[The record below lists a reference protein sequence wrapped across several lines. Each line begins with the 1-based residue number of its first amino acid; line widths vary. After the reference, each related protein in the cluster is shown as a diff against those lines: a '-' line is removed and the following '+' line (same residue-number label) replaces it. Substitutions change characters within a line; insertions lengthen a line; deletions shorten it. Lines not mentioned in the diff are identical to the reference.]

1 MKKTLLSALKHGSG
15 ILLTLFSLL
24 CACQVWAGELTRDK
38 TYYVHF
44 KDDSP
49 LTNQQLISSEASS
62 KNHYLSYFV
71 IPGSSSNYEFT
82 IYCSD
87 CDDTPYYRNANQTF
101 SGESTTVTT
110 IDATSGNR
118 MKITPLASSGYVG
131 VTADMYCSYGSD
143 SRLTINQYVVRYFSA
158 GEYIYFVNGTNY
170 DYNGGYIGDRWIFS
184 DSYAGIKLTMSD
196 ETTQYAWFEY
206 DETAS
211 GGKSAGTV
219 GAVYK
224 ARIGTAGYCKKFVI
238 TRSNTY
244 DPSQDPTTITASW
257 KHITSD
263 LTYDATH
270 VTYNT
275 VTNTTA
281 GTGWTGNYTAYCSA
295 PTPATGASSSVTS
308 SSATLAATVT
318 SGICTTTYVGVN
330 VYSDSSCETLVDS
343 DETAYVDDETT
354 YTFDISLLS
363 PVTTYYYK
371 AYAKSAAGTT
381 VAASSN
387 NFTTLC
393 RDEIEVD
400 GPADGSMT
408 ICAGAGDA
416 LSVTASGASD
426 YTYQWYYNS
435 TASTEGATSIDGA
448 NSASYSPTISGT
460 KYYYCVV
467 GADTY
472 CDKTSSFSG
481 AITYDSSKTS
491 PVITASATSVT
502 NYIPVTLTVTGAD
515 VNTWNVSGGN
525 TSDRYLYKESGKGA
539 MFKGTVGSGSD
550 VAYTVTGTAS
560 NGCSSAVSITV
571 SSNTHHCR

>member
-1 MKKTLLSALKHGSG
+1 MKKTLLSALNHGSG

-24 CACQVWAGELTRDK
+24 CACQVWADY
-38 TYYVHF
+38 TYTLYMY
-44 KDDSP
+44 SP
-49 LTNQQLISSEASS
+49 SSPAYIYFWDSS
-62 KNHYLSYFV
+62 KNPIGNTYPGTAWGSFSKTSLGNNWYKSQITSPTLTYSTQVNCGSGDCKSGDVNGLSNSWIKANGNTDCKDYG
-71 IPGSSSNYEFT
+71 IPSDYKTVKSGGLLDNRTFSSFDESKQAFKYELSNISAGTY
-82 IYCSD
+82 
-87 CDDTPYYRNANQTF
+87 YYRVYK
-101 SGESTTVTT
+101 GSTEYW
-110 IDATSGNR
+110 S
-118 MKITPLASSGYVG
+118 
-131 VTADMYCSYGSD
+131 
-143 SRLTINQYVVRYFSA
+143 TINNSRGNV
-158 GEYIYFVNGTNY
+158 T
-170 DYNGGYIGDRWIFS
+170 
-184 DSYAGIKLTMSD
+184 L
-196 ETTQYAWFEY
+196 
-206 DETAS
+206 S
-211 GGKSAGTV
+211 GGKSGDTNNDVSFTLSGANKNITV
-219 GAVYK
+219 Y
-224 ARIGTAGYCKKFVI
+224 
-238 TRSNTY
+238 Y
-244 DPSQDPTTITASW
+244 DPGADVTFV
-257 KHITSD
+257 
-263 LTYDATH
+263 DAVDACT
-270 VTYNT
+270 
-275 VTNTTA
+275 
-281 GTGWTGNYTAYCSA
+281 A
-295 PTPATGASSSVTS
+295 PTPVTGASSNVTS
-308 SSATLAATVT
+308 SSARLAVTVS
-318 SGICTTTYVGVN
+318 SGTCTTTRVGVN

-354 YTFDISLLS
+354 YSFNISSLS

-491 PVITASATSVT
+491 PVVTASATSVT

-525 TSDRYLYKESGKGA
+525 TSNRYLYKESGKGA

>member
-15 ILLTLFSLL
+15 TIFILLSMMLGGSMQAWGDVTVTEGEIIVVDVHYCSWFGSYSCYPVLFIGENEVTDKTATIFSSGG
-24 CACQVWAGELTRDK
+24 VYELTI
-38 TYYVHF
+38 T
-44 KDDSP
+44 
-49 LTNQQLISSEASS
+49 LTATGTLTVKRYNGEFYNSISTTSR
-62 KNHYLSYFV
+62 
-71 IPGSSSNYEFT
+71 SSSANRLKVNDD
-82 IYCSD
+82 CS
-87 CDDTPYYRNANQTF
+87 TL
-101 SGESTTVTT
+101 SW
-110 IDATSGNR
+110 
-118 MKITPLASSGYVG
+118 
-131 VTADMYCSYGSD
+131 SY
-143 SRLTINQYVVRYFSA
+143 VRYFSA
-158 GEYIYFVNGTNY
+158 GEYIYFVNGTGY
-170 DYNGGYIGDRWIFS
+170 PYYNSS
-184 DSYAGIKLTMSD
+184 DKHGTVDDNWVKSSHYAGIKLTMSD
-196 ETTQYAWFEY
+196 GATQYAWFSY
-206 DETAS
+206 Y
-211 GGKSAGTV
+211 GGSPDGST
-219 GAVYK
+219 GAIYR
-224 ARIGTAGYCKKFVI
+224 AQISTAGYCKSFVV
-238 TRSNTY
+238 TRNETNNSGG
-244 DPSQDPTTITASW
+244 DPTGTYWNKTGDLGFNATNIAYNTIT
-257 KHITSD
+257 K
-263 LTYDATH
+263 
-270 VTYNT
+270 
-275 VTNTTA
+275 TA
-281 GTGWTGNYTAYCSA
+281 ESGTGWTGNYTSYCNA
-295 PTPATGASSSVTS
+295 PTPSTGSASSITATTVT
-308 SSATLAATVT
+308 LGATVAAAA
-318 SGICTTTYVGVN
+318 SNPCTPTYVGVN

-343 DETAYVDDETT
+343 DETAYVDDEIT

-371 AYAKSAAGTT
+371 AYAKSDAGTT

-460 KYYYCVV
+460 QYYYCVV